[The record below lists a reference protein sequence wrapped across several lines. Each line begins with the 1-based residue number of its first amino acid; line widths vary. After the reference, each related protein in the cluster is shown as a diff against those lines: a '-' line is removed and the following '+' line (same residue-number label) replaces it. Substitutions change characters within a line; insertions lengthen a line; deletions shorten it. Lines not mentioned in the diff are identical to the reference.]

1 MGMTLVDVLCGRAA
15 RQPNQL
21 AYQYLEDERASVGES
36 RVEGLSYLA
45 LHRRA
50 AALARRLASVP
61 GVEEGIEKNGGE
73 PARLLLACPPGLDFV
88 VAFFACL
95 YAGVVA
101 VPVPPPGRHRQFARW
116 QQLLNDAAPAA
127 VLTSRRLQSEVAA
140 RLAEAGGRQPV
151 LCVDETDDTAEVEA
165 PPPDA
170 RPADDALALLQYTSG
185 STAAPRGVRVTHR
198 NLMHNLGLIA
208 EAFAHSAA
216 SRGVIWLPPYH
227 DMGLIGGILQPLYA
241 GFPVTLMS
249 PVSFLRQPA
258 RWLEAIAH
266 FRATTSGGP
275 NFAYDYGVTRVPESL
290 RRKLELSCWQVA
302 FTGAETVRAASL
314 QRFAAAYAPCGFE
327 ARAFLP
333 CYGLAEATLLV
344 SGGTREPAPRV
355 RRLSRRAL
363 AEGRVQTA
371 GEESA
376 AGVAEVVSCGR
387 VAPAFELALVD
398 PASGLSLP
406 PDRVGEIRLRGT
418 SIGQGYW
425 RQAEETARVFG
436 AGSDDFLRTGDL
448 GFLHEGEL
456 FITGRA
462 KELIVVRGRNYFPA
476 DLEACVEAGHAA
488 LAANAT
494 AAFAVDDGAAER
506 VVVLHE
512 PSRAGLRGVEEA
524 AVFAAIR
531 AAISRE
537 FELEVHAILLLAPGG
552 LPRTASGKIQRS
564 ACRLAYREDRL
575 GALAQWRASAAADT
589 PPAAALPELD
599 PPTQARCEAWLLA
612 WLAARLNLPVHELD
626 AARPF
631 AELGLDSV
639 AAVELAQALDAA
651 LAPREPF
658 DPTLA
663 WAFPTVRDLAR
674 HLAQPAAPAAAPV
687 SAQEEEA
694 AGTTD
699 AAALLAAELALA
711 RRRAG

>member
-1 MGMTLVDVLCGRAA
+1 MTLVDVLCGRAA

-21 AYQYLEDERASVGES
+21 AYQYLEDERAPVGES
-36 RVEGLSYLA
+36 RVEALSYLA

-50 AALARRLASVP
+50 TALARRLASVS
-61 GVEEGIEKNGGE
+61 GAEEKEGE

-88 VAFFACL
+88 IAFFACL
-95 YAGVVA
+95 YAGKVA
-101 VPVPPPGRHRQFARW
+101 VPVPPPGRHRQLARW

-140 RLAEAGGRQPV
+140 RLAEVGGRQPV
-151 LCVDETDDTAEVEA
+151 LCVDEASDAAEVET
-165 PPPDA
+165 PPAGA
-170 RPADDALALLQYTSG
+170 RPAGSALALLQYTSG
-185 STAAPRGVRVTHR
+185 STSAPRGVRITHE

-208 EAFAHSAA
+208 EAFGHDAA

-249 PVSFLRQPA
+249 PVSFLRQPG

-275 NFAYDYGVTRVPESL
+275 NFAYDHGVTRVPESL
-290 RRKLELSCWQVA
+290 RRELDLSCWQVA
-302 FTGAETVRAASL
+302 FTGAETVRAATL
-314 QRFAAAYAPCGFE
+314 QRFAAAYAPCGFA

-355 RRLSRRAL
+355 CRLSRSAL
-363 AEGRVQTA
+363 AEGRVQA
-371 GEESA
+371 ANEDAE
-376 AGVAEVVSCGR
+376 AGVAEIVSCGR
-387 VAPAFELALVD
+387 VAPAFELVLVE
-398 PASGLSLP
+398 PASGTPLP
-406 PDRVGEIRLRGT
+406 PDRIGEIRLRGA
-418 SIGQGYW
+418 SVGQGYW

-436 AGSDDFLRTGDL
+436 AGGDDFLRTGDL
-448 GFLHEGEL
+448 GFLHAGEL
-456 FITGRA
+456 FLTGRA

-476 DLEACVEAGHAA
+476 DLEACVEASHAA

-494 AAFAVDDGAAER
+494 AAFAVDDGTIER
-506 VVVLHE
+506 VIVLHE
-512 PSRAGLRGVEEA
+512 PGRAGLRGVEEA

-564 ACRLAYREDRL
+564 ACRLAYVEGGL
-575 GALAQWRASAAADT
+575 NALAQWIASAAADA
-589 PPAAALPELD
+589 PPAAALPELH
-599 PPTQARCEAWLLA
+599 PLTQARCEAWLLA
-612 WLAARLNLPVHELD
+612 WLAARLNLPVHDLD
-626 AARPF
+626 VARPF
-631 AELGLDSV
+631 AEFGLDSV

-674 HLAQPAAPAAAPV
+674 HLAQPPASVAAAAP
-687 SAQEEEA
+687 AQEEEVA
-694 AGTTD
+694 ETTD